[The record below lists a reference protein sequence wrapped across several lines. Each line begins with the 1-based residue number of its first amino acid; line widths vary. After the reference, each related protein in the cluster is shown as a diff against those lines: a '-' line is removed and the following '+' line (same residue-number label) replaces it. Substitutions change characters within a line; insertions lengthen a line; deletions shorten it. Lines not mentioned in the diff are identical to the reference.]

1 MSQIAILPV
10 HLQNKIAAGE
20 VIERPASVAKELLE
34 NAIDAGSTVI
44 SVDVERAG
52 RKLMRVS
59 DNGSGMERD
68 DVCRAFDRYATS
80 KITDESDL
88 FALHTL
94 GFRGEGLAAIAAVSR
109 ITAITGRPGE
119 TGTSLSVVGGIVEDI
134 RDCASAGTSLEVRDL
149 FYNTPARRKF
159 LKSDTTENYHII
171 DTVTREALT
180 HPSIR
185 FVLRTDGNE
194 IMLAPSAASYRE
206 RIMQIFGKE
215 FVDGLI
221 ETTAESPGLH
231 AHLFISSMSMVRNT
245 RTNQYIFVNN
255 RPVRDVTIQ
264 QALYR
269 GYDGLLSRDQHPVY
283 FVFLSVDPA
292 RVDCNVHPTKRE
304 VRFQDKSSIFRLIA
318 DAARKVLL
326 REAMRHPA
334 GAEQQHPETMLEYHV
349 GVSATVPPSPNS
361 FPSLPSVQ
369 GDMVAEASE
378 IYLPERLPFVYLG
391 DTLVAFSDESGL
403 IVMDYHAAHERV
415 NYERFLEA
423 AKMPAYQLLFPQQVQ
438 LLRHE
443 CAILLEHRELLFSCG
458 MEVDDFGDGSVI
470 VRSVPELLQ
479 GADLASLLRDIADA
493 LLLQGDEPTAA
504 GGGDSDIPDPIA
516 RKKRYLAA
524 QLACHASVRG
534 REVPDAFRLAQLK
547 RSLALTHEP
556 DRCPH
561 GRPTQIRMSM
571 DALKKMFRKS

>member
-34 NAIDAGSTVI
+34 NAIDAGSTAI
-44 SVDVERAG
+44 SVDVEKAG
-52 RKLMRVS
+52 RKLIRVS

-80 KITDESDL
+80 KIADESDL
-88 FALHTL
+88 FALRTL

-109 ITAITGRPGE
+109 ITAITGRPGGA
-119 TGTSLSVVGGIVEDI
+119 GTSLSVVGGIVEDV

-194 IMLAPSAASYRE
+194 VMLAPSAASYRE

-221 ETTAESPGLH
+221 ETAAESHGLH
-231 AHLFISSMSMVRNT
+231 AHLFISSVSMVRNT

-269 GYDGLLSRDQHPVY
+269 GYEGLLSRDQHPVY

-318 DAARKVLL
+318 DAVRKVLL
-326 REAMRHPA
+326 TEALRHPA
-334 GAEQQHPETMLEYHV
+334 GMDQHPESVLEYRV
-349 GVSATVPPSPNS
+349 GVSSPVPSLPDS
-361 FPSLPSVQ
+361 FPSLPPVQ

-378 IYLPERLPFVYLG
+378 TYLPERLPFVYLG
-391 DTLVAFSDESGL
+391 DTLVAFSGESGL
-403 IVMDYHAAHERV
+403 VVMDYHAAHERV

-423 AKMPAYQLLFPQQVQ
+423 AKMPAHQLLFPQQVQ

-458 MEVDDFGDGSVI
+458 IEVDDFGDGSVI

-479 GADLASLLRDIADA
+479 GADLPSLLRDIADA
-493 LLLQGDEPTAA
+493 LLLHGDEPTAA
-504 GGGDSDIPDPIA
+504 ENCDSAIPEPIA
-516 RKKRYLAA
+516 RKKRHLAA

-534 REVPDAFRLAQLK
+534 REVPDAYRLAQLK
-547 RSLALTHEP
+547 RSLALTREP

-571 DALKKMFRKS
+571 DDLKKMFRKS